1 MKRLDKES
9 WLLQG
14 FKTLDVEGFS
24 RITIDNL
31 CDKQKRSKGSFYYHF
46 KNIDG
51 YIEEFMKY
59 WSEKNT
65 ADFIKVTEAV
75 TNIKEK
81 HIKLNDLTS
90 LVSHQSEQVIRA
102 WSFSNKLVKQYLE
115 QVDDLRTEYLIK
127 LNMQSGMDAER
138 AKDYAVIE
146 YATLIGIQQLC
157 PTISK
162 EEFKRLYCV
171 FIDKVAPHK

>member
-1 MKRLDKES
+1 MKKIE
-9 WLLQG
+9 
-14 FKTLDVEGFS
+14 KTDWCEEGLKVLAKEGFQ

-31 CDKQKRSKGSFYYHF
+31 CFLLNKTKGSFYHHF
-46 KNIDG
+46 QNIDG
-51 YIEEFMKY
+51 YIEALMKY
-59 WSEKNT
+59 WSQKNT
-65 ADFIKVTEAV
+65 ADFIKATEAV
-75 TNIKEK
+75 ANIEEK
-81 HIKLNDLTS
+81 YIKLNDLTS
-90 LVSHQSEQVIRA
+90 LASHKSEQVIRA

-115 QVDDLRTEYLIK
+115 QVDDFRTEYLIK
-127 LNMQSGMDAER
+127 LNVQSGMNAQK

-162 EEFKRLYCV
+162 EEFKRMYGV